1 MFIIFSIVSVAV
13 LVFLLSLFKGTK
25 KNETPE
31 HFLKNLGYSYELIDE
46 KKIAIPKKF
55 GENLQKYNM
64 LQKKQVFDLSK
75 YAVKVCVQQKYS
87 IKTSEASKSNKK
99 SGNNNNNN
107 NNNYIADLIVFNGSV
122 VGGSLQGELYGSE
135 VEILKKAIV

>member
-1 MFIIFSIVSVAV
+1 MFIIFSIVAVAV

-31 HFLKNLGYSYELIDE
+31 HFLKNLGYNYELIDE

-64 LQKKQVFDLSK
+64 LQKKQGFDLSK
-75 YAVKVCVQQKYS
+75 YAGKVCVQQKYS
-87 IKTSEASKSNKK
+87 IKTSEASQSNKK
-99 SGNNNNNN
+99 SGNNNNN

-122 VGGSLQGELYGSE
+122 VGGSLQDELYGSE